1 MHLSIVLVTIFIPL
15 YTFWAIY
22 DRFNKRSE
30 LLNYIK
36 RTLGNEEFRIIKSK
50 KHYVGMPAPILTY
63 LMGRPD
69 KINENVDAENV
80 YHHYLYG
87 EFKNRLG
94 NIKYKYRVTC
104 INGYVESFGD
114 L

>member
-1 MHLSIVLVTIFIPL
+1 MDIAIVLITLFIPL
-15 YTFWAIY
+15 YIIWAIY
-22 DRFNKRSE
+22 DHFNKRSQ

-36 RTLGNEEFRIIKSK
+36 ITLGKEELRIIKSK

-69 KINENVDAENV
+69 EIKENVDTENV

-94 NIKYKYRVTC
+94 NVKYKYRVTC
-104 INGYVESFGD
+104 LNGFVESFGD
-114 L
+114 V